1 MKSIRILF
9 NLLIAFMLTLALAS
23 CDRTRNDKG
32 YEYFPDM
39 AHSLAFETYSPNG
52 FFTDSMTMRLPA
64 SNTVPREMIPYAFDN
79 SIEGREKA
87 ASSLTNP
94 LEVNAENIKQ
104 GKAQY
109 DIFCSHCHGVAGDG
123 NGYLFTSG
131 RYAIKPAS
139 LLTEKMLAAPDAD
152 IFHVITA
159 GYQVM
164 AAHGDL
170 IRPDDR
176 WKIALFVKHELQNN
190 PAK

>member
-1 MKSIRILF
+1 MKSIRIIF
-9 NLLIAFMLTLALAS
+9 NLLIAFMFTLAFAS

-39 AHSLAFETYSPNG
+39 AHSLAFETYSSNAV
-52 FFTDSMTMRLPA
+52 FADSLTMRLPA
-64 SNTVPREMIPYAFDN
+64 SNTIPREMIPYAFEN
-79 SIEGREKA
+79 SIEGRAEAA
-87 ASSLTNP
+87 ASLINP

-104 GKAQY
+104 GEAMY
-109 DIFCSHCHGVAGDG
+109 AIFCSQCHGVAGDG

-139 LLTEKMLAAPDAD
+139 LISEKMLAAPDAD

-159 GYQVM
+159 GFQVM
-164 AAHGDL
+164 APHGDL
-170 IRPDDR
+170 VRPDDR
-176 WKIALFVKHELQNN
+176 WRIALFVKHELQNN

>member
-9 NLLIAFMLTLALAS
+9 NLLIACVFALVIVS

-39 AHSLAFETYSPNG
+39 AHSLAFETYSPNAV
-52 FFTDSMTMRLPA
+52 FADSSTMRLPA
-64 SNTVPREMIPYAFDN
+64 SNTIPREMIPYAFEN
-79 SIEGREKA
+79 TPEGRAKA
-87 ASSLTNP
+87 AVSLVNP
-94 LEVNAENIKQ
+94 LEVNDENINQ
-104 GKAQY
+104 GKAMY
-109 DIFCSHCHGVAGDG
+109 DIFCSQCHGTAGDG

-164 AAHGDL
+164 APHGDL